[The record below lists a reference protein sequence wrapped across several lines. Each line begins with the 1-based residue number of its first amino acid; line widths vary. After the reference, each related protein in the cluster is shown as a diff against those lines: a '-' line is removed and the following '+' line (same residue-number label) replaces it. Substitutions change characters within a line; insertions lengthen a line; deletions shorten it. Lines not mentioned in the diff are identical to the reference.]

1 LVENTIEDVFKN
13 TDFKKIQFIIDNS
26 STLKDFFIYFDIKV
40 CSRSYVKLKSYLL
53 EYNISIENMNKVKNK
68 PGIYR
73 IINIINGKIYIG
85 SSINVRKRKN
95 LHFSRLRKNTHECK
109 HLQSAFNKYGEE
121 NFKFEI
127 IEYVKDKNKLI
138 EREQYWIDN
147 LKPYDR
153 TIGYN
158 SRKIAE
164 NNLHTKRSEEDRIK
178 CGLASKGKKM
188 SEEAKDKIR
197 LYQKGRKKSP
207 ETLEKMRIARIKY
220 GHPSA
225 KLANDDILKIR
236 ELLNQKNTQANI
248 AKLFNIHPSTV
259 SLIKN
264 NKIWTDVI

>member
-1 LVENTIEDVFKN
+1 MVENTIEDVFKN
-13 TDFKKIQFIIDNS
+13 TDLKKIQFIIDNS

-40 CSRSYVKLKSYLL
+40 CSRAYVKLKSYLL
-53 EYNISIENMNKVKNK
+53 ECNISIENMNKVKNK
-68 PGIYR
+68 PGVYK

-85 SSINVRKRKN
+85 SSVNVRKRKN

-121 NFKFEI
+121 KFKFEI
-127 IEYVKDKNKLI
+127 IEYIKDKNKII

-147 LKPYDR
+147 LKPYDK

-207 ETLEKMRIARIKY
+207 ETLEKMRIVRS
-220 GHPSA
+220 GEGSGVA
-225 KLANDDILKIR
+225 KLSNDDILKIK
-236 ELLNQKNTQANI
+236 ELLNDSYAQTYI
-248 AKLFNIHPSTV
+248 AEIFNVSPSTI
-259 SLIKN
+259 SKIKN
-264 NKIWTDVI
+264 NHTWKLIS